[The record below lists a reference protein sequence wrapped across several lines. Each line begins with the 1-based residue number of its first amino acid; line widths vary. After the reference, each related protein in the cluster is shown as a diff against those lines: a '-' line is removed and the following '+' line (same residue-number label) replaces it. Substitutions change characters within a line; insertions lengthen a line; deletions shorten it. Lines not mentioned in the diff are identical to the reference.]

1 MNISNSIYSGVVGW
15 SRLQEIITE
24 YEQSGIYILVD
35 ENTRKLCLPT
45 LQDLCTGLEDAM
57 IIEIQS
63 TESNKTISSVEK
75 IWKQLVDGNAV
86 RKSLLICL
94 GGGLVTDVGGFAAAT
109 FKRGINFI
117 HIPTTL
123 LAMVDAALGGKTG
136 VNLNSI
142 KNQIGVFALPK
153 AVFIFEEFLKT
164 LPDRQKLSGY
174 AEMLKHAMI
183 HSEELF
189 EKFIMLNSHEKVCNE
204 DNILE
209 SATVKMEIV
218 NQDFNETGL
227 RKALNFGHTIGH
239 AVESYSQKYDSDP
252 LLHGEAIAI
261 GLICE
266 SFISMRMFG
275 LEKND
280 LKRLTNLISWHFPHY
295 RFKSK
300 PGDELLALMCHDK
313 KNAISSQ
320 LNFSLIRKIGEPVYD
335 QFPGEKL
342 ILESLHFYINLEVG
356 FFV

>member
-1 MNISNSIYSGVVGW
+1 MNISNSIYSGIVGW
-15 SRLQEIITE
+15 SRLQEMILE
-24 YEQSGIYILVD
+24 YKKSGIYILVD
-35 ENTRKLCLPT
+35 ENTRGLCLP
-45 LQDLCTGLEDAM
+45 LLKDKCTGLEHALV
-57 IIEIQS
+57 IEMHS
-63 TESNKTISSVEK
+63 NESNKTIASVEK
-75 IWKQLVDGNAV
+75 IWQQLVVGNAV
-86 RKSLLICL
+86 RNSLMICL

-123 LAMVDAALGGKTG
+123 LAMVDASLGGKTG

-142 KNQIGVFALPK
+142 KNQIGVFSLPK

-164 LPDRQKLSGY
+164 LPSRQKLSGY

-189 EKFIMLNSHEKVCNE
+189 EKYIILNSPEKVCNE
-204 DNILE
+204 ANILE
-209 SATVKMEIV
+209 SASVKMDIV
-218 NQDFNETGL
+218 NSDFTETGL
-227 RKALNFGHTIGH
+227 RKSLNFGHTIGH
-239 AVESYSQKYDSDP
+239 AIESYSQKHDPDP

-275 LEKND
+275 FDKKD
-280 LKRLTNLISWHFPHY
+280 LKRLANLVSWHFPHY
-295 RFKSK
+295 RFKPK
-300 PGDELLALMCHDK
+300 PGDELLELMCHDK
-313 KNAISSQ
+313 KNASSSQ
-320 LNFSLIRKIGEPVYD
+320 LNFSLIRKIGEPVFD
-335 QFPGEKL
+335 KFPGEKL

>member
-1 MNISNSIYSGVVGW
+1 MNISNAIFSGIVGW
-15 SRLQEIITE
+15 TRLQEIILD
-24 YEQSGIYILVD
+24 YRQSGIYILVD
-35 ENTRKLCLPT
+35 ENTRELCLP
-45 LQDLCTGLEDAM
+45 LLKARCSGLEDVLV
-57 IIEIQS
+57 IEMQS
-63 TESNKTISSVEK
+63 NESNKTIASVEK
-75 IWKQLVDGNAV
+75 IWQQLVAGNAV
-86 RKSLLICL
+86 RNSLMICL
-94 GGGLVTDVGGFAAAT
+94 GGGLLTDVGGFASAT

-123 LAMVDAALGGKTG
+123 LAMVDASIGGKTG

-164 LPDRQKLSGY
+164 LPSRQKLSGY

-183 HSEELF
+183 HSQELF
-189 EKFIMLNSHEKVCNE
+189 DNFMILNSPEKVCNE
-204 DNILE
+204 ANILE
-209 SATVKMEIV
+209 SATVKMDIV
-218 NQDFNETGL
+218 NSDFTETGL

-239 AVESYSQKYDSDP
+239 AIESYSQKYDSDP

-266 SFISMRMFG
+266 SFISTRMFG
-275 LEKND
+275 LDKND
-280 LKRLTNLISWHFPHY
+280 LKRLANLVSWHFPHY

-300 PGDELLALMCHDK
+300 PGEDLLALMCHDK
-313 KNAISSQ
+313 KNTSTSK

-335 QFPGEKL
+335 QYPGEKL

>member
-15 SRLQEIITE
+15 SRLQEVIIE
-24 YEQSGIYILVD
+24 YKQSGIYIMVD
-35 ENTRKLCLPT
+35 ENTRELCLP
-45 LQDLCTGLEDAM
+45 LLKEKCSGLENA
-57 IIEIQS
+57 IVIEMHCS
-63 TESNKTISSVEK
+63 EPNKTIASVEK
-75 IWKQLVDGNAV
+75 IWNQLVVGNAV
-86 RKSLLICL
+86 RNSLMICL
-94 GGGLVTDVGGFAAAT
+94 GGGLITDVGGFAAAT

-117 HIPTTL
+117 HIPTTV

-164 LPDRQKLSGY
+164 LPARQKLSGY

-183 HSEELF
+183 HSENLF
-189 EKFIMLNSHEKVCNE
+189 EKFIIMNSPEKICNE
-204 DNILE
+204 SNILE
-209 SATVKMEIV
+209 SASVKMDIV
-218 NQDFNETGL
+218 NSDFNETGL

-239 AVESYSQKYDSDP
+239 AVESYSQKHDSDP

-275 LEKND
+275 MDKND
-280 LKRLTNLISWHFPHY
+280 LKRLANLVIWHYPHY

-300 PGDELLALMCHDK
+300 PGEELLALMCHDK
-313 KNAISSQ
+313 KNASSSQ
-320 LNFSLIRKIGEPVYD
+320 LNFSLIRKIGDPVCD

-342 ILESLHFYINLEVG
+342 ILESLHFYMNLEVG